1 MPQTDD
7 GFQGFRPLA
16 HWPTWDA
23 MTSPER
29 RRALLSDVLVAL
41 LGAALAAGVPEN
53 GPLVT
58 RCRWRARW
66 RLGSGRRAGLR
77 GRC

>member
-41 LGAALAAGVPEN
+41 LGAAMICLIF
-53 GPLVT
+53 
-58 RCRWRARW
+58 
-66 RLGSGRRAGLR
+66 S
-77 GRC
+77 